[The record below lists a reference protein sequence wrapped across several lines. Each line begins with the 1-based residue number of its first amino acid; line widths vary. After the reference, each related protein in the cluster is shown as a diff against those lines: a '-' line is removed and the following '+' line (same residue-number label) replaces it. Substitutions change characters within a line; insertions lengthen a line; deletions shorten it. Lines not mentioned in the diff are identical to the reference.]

1 MKNSKLDLQLSIAQ
15 LKAQLAQAEAEA
27 MPASVTPINKAV
39 KALGKAPT
47 KQAPMLHIITSSTTA
62 LDLPVAEFDYSL
74 LADVAV
80 SDATFAQSAIVAI
93 FAGLELPTFAG
104 YKASVKAR
112 NATLPVKERALLP
125 VRSTHGDIYQR
136 FHKLAYIGKA
146 IEAGY
151 EPLKYWNDQAEK
163 AERAVKPNLTAI
175 EKGAR
180 EFLGN
185 TKEPE
190 APEAV
195 AEKRLLAAYKALQE
209 CKATK
214 PYTDATAKMVALL
227 AGLKIQL
234 PAIE

>member
-1 MKNSKLDLQLSIAQ
+1 MTNSKLDLALQVAQ
-15 LKAQLAQAEAEA
+15 LKAQLLTLEAEA
-27 MPASVTPINKAV
+27 MPASVTPISKA
-39 KALGKAPT
+39 KAKTITPA
-47 KQAPMLHIITSSTTA
+47 MLHIVTSSTTA

-74 LADVAV
+74 LADVAI

-104 YKASVKAR
+104 YKASVKSH
-112 NATLPVKERALLP
+112 NATLPVKDRALIP
-125 VRSTHGDIYQR
+125 KRATHGDIYQR
-136 FHKLAYIGKA
+136 FNKLANIGKA

-151 EPLKYWNDQAEK
+151 APLKYWNMLAEK
-163 AERAVKPNLTAI
+163 AERVTKPNLHAI

-185 TKEPE
+185 TKDIETPE
-190 APEAV
+190 AI
-195 AEKRLLAAYKALQE
+195 AEKKLLSAYKALQE

-227 AGLKIQL
+227 GGLKIQL
-234 PAIE
+234 PAVE

>member
-1 MKNSKLDLQLSIAQ
+1 MKNAKLDLALQVAQ

-27 MPASVTPINKAV
+27 MPATVTPISKA
-39 KALGKAPT
+39 KAKAPT
-47 KQAPMLHIITSSTTA
+47 KQAPMLHIVTSSTTA
-62 LDLPVAEFDYSL
+62 LDLPIAEFDYSL
-74 LADVAV
+74 LSDVAV

-104 YKASVKAR
+104 YKASVKER
-112 NATLPVKERALLP
+112 NATLPVKERVALP
-125 VRSTHGDIYQR
+125 KRETHGDIYQR
-136 FHKLAYIGKA
+136 FHKLTAISKA

-151 EPLKYWNDQAEK
+151 EPLKYWNNHAIT
-163 AERAVKPNLTAI
+163 ATRARMPNINVI

-180 EFLGN
+180 AFMGDA
-185 TKEPE
+185 KEPE
-190 APEAV
+190 APEAI

-214 PYTDATAKMVALL
+214 LYTDATAKMVALL

-234 PAIE
+234 PAVE